1 MEFKYLILD
10 SFSAIGLILVFI
22 SVLFDVKYKKIYE
35 DINENI
41 PHGDEAKK
49 NERIRLKTNIFRNN
63 VPIIFF
69 SGISFYLLLPLAVK
83 IMVNST
89 ISLWEFNFLA
99 TAYFFIFI
107 WIGVVFIWSLYLC
120 FKIIKKINN
129 KLK

>member
-41 PHGDEAKK
+41 PNGDEAKK